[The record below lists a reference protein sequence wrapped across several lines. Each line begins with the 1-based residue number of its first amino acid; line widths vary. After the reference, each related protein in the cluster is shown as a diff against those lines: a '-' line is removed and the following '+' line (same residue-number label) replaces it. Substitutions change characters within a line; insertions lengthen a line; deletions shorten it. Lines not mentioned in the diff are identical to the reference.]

1 MLSSFAHTQFGS
13 DVGVKWEPPGHCT
26 QFKRQPQLAV
36 CAEFHSFE
44 IAKKDPRNEDRG
56 DFGALSIIRLNNF
69 REQANPAVLVQCTAT
84 TEREL

>member
-44 IAKKDPRNEDRG
+44 IAKRTRETKIVEILARCRSSD
-56 DFGALSIIRLNNF
+56 SITS
-69 REQANPAVLVQCTAT
+69 ANKRTQP
-84 TEREL
+84 